1 MKYIRILIITLLLA
15 HPFTTKPQ
23 TLEMAKIQYK
33 KGLYESAM
41 ETFRKNLKTR
51 PNDASLNQWYGVC
64 LYMTGSKDEA
74 IPYLKKAAQKKVQE
88 AYYYLGKIYYEN
100 YDFATAAEQFEQY
113 RQAIV
118 KNGGDPGVAEI
129 YIDKSERAANMLKR
143 TEAVTIIDSLVVDKA
158 EFLRRYKLPPET
170 CHLRYYTD
178 MYKDDTLS
186 ADGTIYENQRQ
197 DKLLYSRKGENG
209 KYIIRER
216 SRLNEG
222 EWSNE
227 EPLPL
232 QMSDSANYAYPF
244 LLNDGITLY
253 YASDDDS
260 TSIGGYDIF
269 VTRKNLNTG
278 TYLIP
283 ENAGMPFNSPY
294 NDYMM
299 AIDEINGVG
308 WFVSDRYQPAGKVAI
323 YLYIPNEAKEIYQLS
338 PSEIIPYARITD
350 MKSTWPEDA
359 DYSALLEK
367 IYSIDTSKPQKPKD
381 EFILVIKPGLIYT
394 NKEQFKS
401 PEAKELFDKAV
412 SVEKE
417 IKAINDELTGLRQKY
432 SRAKDKKETASQIIK
447 NEEYL
452 LTLYPQPEKYKN
464 MSRAAEIE
472 YLNTQKKK

>member
-1 MKYIRILIITLLLA
+1 MKYIKILIIAVLLA
-15 HPFTTKPQ
+15 HPFTTRPQ

-33 KGLYESAM
+33 KGLYESAI
-41 ETFRKNLKTR
+41 ETFRKNLKMR

-118 KNGGDPGVAEI
+118 KNGGNSREAEI

-158 EFLRRYKLPPET
+158 EFLRSYKLPPET

-222 EWSNE
+222 AWSNE
-227 EPLPL
+227 EPLP
-232 QMSDSANYAYPF
+232 MPTSDSANYAYPF

-283 ENAGMPFNSPY
+283 ENVGMPFNSPY

-308 WFVSDRYQPAGKVAI
+308 WFVSDRYQPADKVAI
-323 YLYIPNEAKEIYQLS
+323 YLYIPNESKEIYRLS
-338 PSEIIPYARITD
+338 TSEIIPYAKITD
-350 MKSTWPEDA
+350 MKNTWPQDA

-367 IYSIDTSKPQKPKD
+367 IYSIDTNKPQKPKD

-401 PEAKELFDKAV
+401 SEAKELFDKAV

-417 IKAINDELTGLRQKY
+417 INAINEELTELRQKY
-432 SRAKDKKETASQIIK
+432 SNAKDKKETASQIIK

-472 YLNTQKKK
+472 YMNTHQKK